1 MQSEFVITL
10 PNQYNESEY
19 LNTILDFSVVPY
31 EVCLQEIIFPSHAW
45 QNFTEECAEITVGLY
60 SADFSTSETWKVRM
74 PVRNYA
80 SNDDLVDTISRQMH
94 SAPAAAEPKDGIFC
108 VPDKINTFK
117 LRLKRP
123 EQYIIFNP
131 TLAYIL
137 GIIDNYDCGT
147 TPPSITNDFL
157 FDDSIDLTRY
167 TIEKFGFTLILSFLK

>member
-10 PNQYNESEY
+10 PHQYNESEY

-45 QNFTEECAEITVGLY
+45 QNFTEECAEITLGLFN
-60 SADFSTSETWKVRM
+60 ADFSKSETWKARM

-80 SNDDLVDTISRQMH
+80 SNDDLVNTITRLVDTISRQIRG
-94 SAPAAAEPKDGIFC
+94 APAAEGPDDGIFR

-123 EQYIIFNP
+123 E
-131 TLAYIL
+131 
-137 GIIDNYDCGT
+137 
-147 TPPSITNDFL
+147 
-157 FDDSIDLTRY
+157 
-167 TIEKFGFTLILSFLK
+167 